1 MPKMGHFDTS
11 LGHEFK
17 RDVPVPR
24 ILIGRSHHILQGG
37 KYMNIFESGLNS
49 GNLIFTSILVIGLLY
64 ISYKA
69 RMLDKKGANAA
80 AVLGAIVGGL
90 GHWTWLLILLGFLVC
105 SHKATKWR
113 FDEKAELGMCESN
126 DGHRGWTNVVAN
138 GAIPGLMC
146 VFAYLSGDYDAWI
159 WMFGAAVAV
168 AASDTFA
175 SEIGCMDTR
184 VRMITTFKPCQQGE
198 NGGFSPNG
206 QLAAIVGSSVVA
218 ILTLGAWALTAED
231 SVFIEGLRLGGIL
244 AVIGWLGCQIDS
256 YLGALLENRG
266 YLTKGSVNALAI
278 TGGVMMMWI
287 YTGMPL

>member
-1 MPKMGHFDTS
+1 M
-11 LGHEFK
+11 
-17 RDVPVPR
+17 DV
-24 ILIGRSHHILQGG
+24 
-37 KYMNIFESGLNS
+37 FESGLNT
-49 GNLIFTSILVIGLLY
+49 GNLLVTALLVAGLLFV
-64 ISYKA
+64 SSKA
-69 RMLDKKGANAA
+69 RMLDRKGANAA
-80 AVLGAIVGGL
+80 AILGLVVGGM
-90 GHWTWLLILLGFLVC
+90 GHWTWLLILLGFLLS

-113 FDEKAELGMCESN
+113 FEEKSALGMSESS

-146 VFAYLSGDYDAWI
+146 VFAFLSGDYDLWI

-175 SEIGCMDTR
+175 SEIGCLDTR
-184 VRMITTFKPCQQGE
+184 VRMITTFKPCRQGE

-206 QLAAIVGSSVVA
+206 QLAAAAGSCVVA
-218 ILTLGAWALTAED
+218 LLTLTAWVLTSD
-231 SVFIEGLRLGGIL
+231 DFDLNDGLRLTGIL

-278 TGGVMMMWI
+278 TGGVLMMWI
-287 YTGMPL
+287 YRGMPI